1 MGDLCIQ
8 NAIPVD
14 VARGEIRPACSIIVE
29 NGLIAALT
37 DDPAATA
44 RTVIDAGGGY
54 LAPGLIDC
62 HVHFFLDAGHAPR
75 VTYLEAN
82 DQMRMKWA
90 VRNAAIAI
98 EAGITT
104 VRDMAAPAPLMFELE
119 RQVASGA
126 VRGPHIVSCGYALM
140 RPAGHCHWFGGGE
153 VTSVADVR
161 RTIESN
167 LEQGAGFVKL
177 MASGGGLTPGTVPHE
192 ADLDLELMREAAE
205 VAHANGTHITAHC
218 HATASIERAIEAG
231 LDMIEHVNF
240 VEPPGR
246 YRYDEQVALR
256 IGERGIV
263 VSPTVFSALQTVR
276 RFRKAGKTHHAG
288 DVAATERL
296 EGRLI
301 NTGHFYRLGL
311 KIIGGTDCGATDTPF
326 DSLVDEI
333 LSYTRVGLSRAEAL
347 RSVTSD
353 AAEFLGLGA
362 VGQVQQ
368 GCRADLTLL
377 AGNPL
382 NDLEQLRRPLR
393 VFKSGRLIHE
403 HSREGGNGE
412 D

>member
-1 MGDLCIQ
+1 MGSLCIQ
-8 NAIPVD
+8 NAMLVD
-14 VARGEIRPACSIIVE
+14 VVRGEIRPACSVIAE
-29 NGLIAALT
+29 NGLVTTLT
-37 DDPAATA
+37 NDPAATA
-44 RTVIDAGGGY
+44 ETVIDAAGRY

-75 VTYLEAN
+75 VTYLEAS
-82 DQMRMKWA
+82 DQMRMEWA
-90 VRNAAIAI
+90 QRNAAVAI

-104 VRDMAAPAPLMFELE
+104 MRDMAAPAPLMFELE

-126 VRGPHIVSCGYALM
+126 VRGPHILSCGYALM

-153 VTSVADVR
+153 VTSVAEVR
-161 RTIESN
+161 RAIESN
-167 LEQGAGFVKL
+167 LEQGARFVKL

-218 HATASIERAIEAG
+218 HATASVERAIEAG
-231 LDMIEHVNF
+231 LDMIEHANF

-263 VSPTVFSALQTVR
+263 VSPTVFSAIQTAQ
-276 RFRKAGKTHHAG
+276 RFRKAGRTHNEG
-288 DVAATERL
+288 DVAAVERL

-333 LSYTRVGLSRAEAL
+333 LCYTQAGLSTAEAL

-353 AAEFLGLGA
+353 AATFLGLGA
-362 VGQVQQ
+362 VGQIEQ

-377 AGNPL
+377 DGNPL
-382 NDLEQLRRPLR
+382 SDLEHLREPLR
-393 VFKSGRLIHE
+393 VFKSGTLIHK
-403 HSREGGNGE
+403 RRGAG
-412 D
+412 DAD

>member
-1 MGDLCIQ
+1 MGSLCIQ
-8 NAIPVD
+8 NAMLVD
-14 VARGEIRPACSIIVE
+14 VVRGEIRSDCSVIVE
-29 NGLIAALT
+29 NGVITTLT
-37 DDPAATA
+37 HDPTPTA
-44 RTVIDAGGGY
+44 ETVIDATGLY

-75 VTYLEAN
+75 VTYLEAS
-82 DQMRMKWA
+82 DETRMEWA
-90 VRNAAIAI
+90 KRNAEIAI
-98 EAGITT
+98 QAGITT
-104 VRDMAAPAPLMFELE
+104 MRDLAAPAPLMFELE
-119 RQVASGA
+119 RQVKSGE
-126 VRGPHIVSCGYALM
+126 VRGPHILSCGYALM

-153 VTSVADVR
+153 VTSVAEVR
-161 RTIESN
+161 RAIERN
-167 LEQGAGFVKL
+167 LEQGAYFVKL

-192 ADLDLELMREAAE
+192 ADLDLELMREAAD

-231 LDMIEHVNF
+231 LDMIEHANF

-263 VSPTVFSALQTVR
+263 VSPTVFSAIQTVQ
-276 RFRKAGKTHHAG
+276 RFRTAGKTHHPG
-288 DVAATERL
+288 DVAAVERL
-296 EGRLI
+296 EGRLV

-333 LSYTRVGLSRAEAL
+333 LSYTQAGLSTAEAL

-353 AAEFLGLGA
+353 AAVFLDLGT

-377 AGNPL
+377 TGNPFS
-382 NDLEQLRRPLR
+382 DLEHLRRPLR
-393 VFKSGRLIHE
+393 VFKSGTLIHE
-403 HSREGGNGE
+403 LTGGTGNHA